1 MKRKERTQIL
11 LESRSELSRILC
23 AQIEAR
29 YSVNIIEKPNNG
41 LVMLKMRE
49 NGKRSLFYIGE
60 VLVTECK
67 VEIEGVIGL
76 GILNGL
82 DEQKAYQLA
91 VIDAACNAA
100 LDETLAWEILLRQE
114 QDVIQQRIQADYART
129 LQTKVNF
136 ETMDV

>member
-1 MKRKERTQIL
+1 MTRNKRTYIL
-11 LESRSELSRILC
+11 VECMTDLPKRLC
-23 AQIEAR
+23 AQIENKYEINVLEA
-29 YSVNIIEKPNNG
+29 PNNG

-49 NGKRSLFYIGE
+49 NSKRSLFYLGE

-67 VEIEGVIGL
+67 VEINGVIGL

-91 VIDAACNAA
+91 VIDAAYNAHLPETDDWTA
-100 LDETLAWEILLRQE
+100 LLQQDLSTIEEYNEQE
-114 QDVIQQRIQADYART
+114 SARI

>member
-11 LESRSELSRILC
+11 VESRSELSHTLC
-23 AQIEAR
+23 AQIEAG
-29 YSVNIIEKPNNG
+29 YSINIIEKPNNG

-49 NGKRSLFYIGE
+49 NSKRSLFYLGE

-67 VEIEGVIGL
+67 VEVEGVIGL

-100 LDETLAWEILLRQE
+100 LAETDAWEVLLKQE
-114 QDVIQQRIQADYART
+114 QEVIQQRIQADYART